1 MRVAQV
7 VGFGGPEVLVAAEAV
22 DPVAGPGQVLVA
34 VAAVDTIFVETQVRA
49 GWGRKF
55 FPVTPPYVPGGGI
68 AGTVRAV
75 GEGVEPAWAGRRV
88 VASIG
93 YTGAYAELA
102 VAPVEAL
109 AVVPDEVSFVD
120 AAALAHDGATAAE
133 LLDVTAVRPGEQV
146 LIVGASGGM
155 GTLLVQLAGAAG
167 ARVVGLARGQRK
179 MDLVTELGADAVIDP
194 TGADWVDRAR
204 EALGDAGADVVLD
217 GVGGEVGLAAFSLVA
232 NGGRFSAH
240 GAPTG
245 GFAPVNPSEATARGV
260 RLLGIGDIRLTAS
273 AHAALLTRV
282 LDAAAK
288 KVLKTVVGA
297 TFPLAHAASAHEAIE
312 SRALLG
318 KAVITVRP
326 ECGHRRE
333 GAAGRERTGP
343 DPARFRLSARDAEST
358 GT

>member
-7 VGFGGPEVLVAAEAV
+7 VEFGGPDVLVAAEAV
-22 DPVAGPGQVLVA
+22 DPVAGSGQVLVA
-34 VAAVDTIFVETQVRA
+34 VAAADTIFVETQVRA
-49 GWGRKF
+49 GWGRNF

-75 GEGVEPAWAGRRV
+75 GEGVEPAWVGRRV

-93 YTGAYAELA
+93 FTGAYAELA

-120 AAALAHDGATAAE
+120 AAALAHDGATAAK
-133 LLDVTAVRPGEQV
+133 LLDVTAVRHGDQV
-146 LIVGASGGM
+146 LVVGASGGM
-155 GTLLVQLAGAAG
+155 GTVLVQLAKAAG

-179 MDLVTELGADAVIDP
+179 MDLVTELGADAVVDP
-194 TGADWVDRAR
+194 TSPDWVERTR
-204 EALGDAGADVVLD
+204 EALGGTGADVVLD
-217 GVGGEVGLAAFSLVA
+217 GVGGEVGLTAFSLVA

-245 GFAPVNPSEATARGV
+245 GFAPVSPSEATALGV
-260 RLLGIGDIRLTAS
+260 RLLGIGDIRLTAP
-273 AHAALLTRV
+273 AHAELVARA

-288 KVLKTVVGA
+288 DALKTVVGA

-318 KAVITVRP
+318 KVVITV
-326 ECGHRRE
+326 
-333 GAAGRERTGP
+333 
-343 DPARFRLSARDAEST
+343 
-358 GT
+358 